1 MNKAYYRKAEGAL
14 IVYDASEADG
24 NTINRIVAWMS
35 QLRTY
40 LSSDKPI
47 FVVANKFDL

>member
-24 NTINRIVAWMS
+24 STINRIIQWMS
-35 QLRTY
+35 ELRTY

-47 FVVANKFDL
+47 IIVANKFDL